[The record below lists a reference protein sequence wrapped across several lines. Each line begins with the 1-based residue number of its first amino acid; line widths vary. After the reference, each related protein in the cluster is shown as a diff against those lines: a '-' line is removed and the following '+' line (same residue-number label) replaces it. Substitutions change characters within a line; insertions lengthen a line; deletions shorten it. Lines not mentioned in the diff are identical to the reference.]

1 MGIVYKAEDTKLKR
15 TVAIKILPSAALASE
30 ENRERFYR
38 EARAAA
44 ALHHPHIATVFEID
58 EAVPSD
64 APHGTEPSPFIAMEF
79 VDGGTLKD
87 EIDKG
92 PMDLRR
98 AVTIAGQIAEA
109 LKAAHA
115 KDIVHRDI
123 KGSNVMLTPE
133 GDAKVLDFGLAKTA
147 QSTMLTRIGSTLGT
161 AAYMSPEQARGEEVD
176 ARTDIWSLGVVLF
189 EMIAGRLPFA
199 GEYEKAVMYG
209 ILNETPPPLTGLR
222 TGVPMG
228 LEWIVTKMLAKS
240 PDERYQ
246 SCSDLIVDLKTV
258 DLSASGLSRMSGAES
273 VASASVGTTQDARFK
288 PSLWLTLLLLPLGL
302 GLGWILFGSQ
312 PHSIGPPPSAKSL
325 TLKIPGAVFALGT
338 AITHDGSKMIGGIN
352 FGEGFGISAID
363 LRTGSVQLLVRG
375 YTTSRRS
382 ISYDDEWFSYENG
395 AELWRVRISGGA
407 PVLVFTAPYSL
418 SGHAWLPDNSI
429 VASVIETDSTGGAL
443 YVIPATGG
451 EARLL
456 VRSEEESYL
465 YPVSLHNN
473 DRIAFTSQALGRD
486 QEIATVDLKDGGI
499 HKLDPGSPFG
509 FSRSGHLLYFG
520 AETQASNAG
529 GPLLARAFDASIP
542 EFLGP
547 PVTIEENTSHSNIAL
562 DDHGTYYSTTL
573 GSAQAQGGVSA
584 HLYENGE
591 SMAEIVTGLINPS
604 PQPNLSPD
612 GEHVM
617 LRINVD
623 DHQELHEYNIFT
635 GIARSFTIASDGD
648 ADNSAYS
655 PDGRELVF
663 ESDNRLFRR
672 NANRSGQTKEYEVPD
687 GAGALDWSP
696 SGRLIVFVSRNAL
709 GFGDLYLLDVE
720 KENVTLLDAGDG
732 QHAWPRFSPDERF
745 ISFLKRNLGGDSYWV
760 MSLEDGNR
768 IQVTENVLG
777 GYTAIFT
784 ADGKYLYYD
793 SQEGLNRVPIEL
805 DPYFQVM
812 GPAEVVIGPELVQYD
827 LIGDGNQILAI
838 TRLNTNEGDDFFEFT
853 VLTDWATELKQIA
866 PAVER

>member
-1 MGIVYKAEDTKLKR
+1 MGIVYKAEDTKLNR

-123 KGSNVMLTPE
+123 KGPNVMLTPE

-302 GLGWILFGSQ
+302 GLGWILSVVS
-312 PHSIGPPPSAKSL
+312 PTPSA
-325 TLKIPGAVFALGT
+325 
-338 AITHDGSKMIGGIN
+338 H
-352 FGEGFGISAID
+352 
-363 LRTGSVQLLVRG
+363 
-375 YTTSRRS
+375 
-382 ISYDDEWFSYENG
+382 
-395 AELWRVRISGGA
+395 
-407 PVLVFTAPYSL
+407 
-418 SGHAWLPDNSI
+418 H
-429 VASVIETDSTGGAL
+429 
-443 YVIPATGG
+443 
-451 EARLL
+451 RL
-456 VRSEEESYL
+456 
-465 YPVSLHNN
+465 
-473 DRIAFTSQALGRD
+473 Q
-486 QEIATVDLKDGGI
+486 
-499 HKLDPGSPFG
+499 
-509 FSRSGHLLYFG
+509 
-520 AETQASNAG
+520 
-529 GPLLARAFDASIP
+529 
-542 EFLGP
+542 
-547 PVTIEENTSHSNIAL
+547 
-562 DDHGTYYSTTL
+562 
-573 GSAQAQGGVSA
+573 
-584 HLYENGE
+584 
-591 SMAEIVTGLINPS
+591 NPS
-604 PQPNLSPD
+604 PS
-612 GEHVM
+612 
-617 LRINVD
+617 
-623 DHQELHEYNIFT
+623 
-635 GIARSFTIASDGD
+635 
-648 ADNSAYS
+648 
-655 PDGRELVF
+655 
-663 ESDNRLFRR
+663 
-672 NANRSGQTKEYEVPD
+672 K
-687 GAGALDWSP
+687 
-696 SGRLIVFVSRNAL
+696 
-709 GFGDLYLLDVE
+709 
-720 KENVTLLDAGDG
+720 
-732 QHAWPRFSPDERF
+732 
-745 ISFLKRNLGGDSYWV
+745 
-760 MSLEDGNR
+760 
-768 IQVTENVLG
+768 
-777 GYTAIFT
+777 
-784 ADGKYLYYD
+784 
-793 SQEGLNRVPIEL
+793 
-805 DPYFQVM
+805 FQVLFLR
-812 GPAEVVIGPELVQYD
+812 LVPRSPTMV
-827 LIGDGNQILAI
+827 A
-838 TRLNTNEGDDFFEFT
+838 R
-853 VLTDWATELKQIA
+853 
-866 PAVER
+866 